1 MVNARLRTRSITA
14 GLTASATAANCP
26 NGELARR
33 GRCTIASAI
42 TPAAC
47 SGVSAGNLSYSV
59 VGLIIGVRTKAM
71 CTVVNL
77 TPSLT
82 VSACSESH
90 RLSSAALLAM

>member
-14 GLTASATAANCP
+14 GLTASARAANCP

-33 GRCTIASAI
+33 GRCTIASVI
-42 TPAAC
+42 TPAAW
-47 SGVSAGNLSYSV
+47 SGVSAGNLSYIL
-59 VGLIIGVRTKAM
+59 VGLIIGVRTSAI

-77 TPSLT
+77 MSSPTT
-82 VSACSESH
+82 SACSASH